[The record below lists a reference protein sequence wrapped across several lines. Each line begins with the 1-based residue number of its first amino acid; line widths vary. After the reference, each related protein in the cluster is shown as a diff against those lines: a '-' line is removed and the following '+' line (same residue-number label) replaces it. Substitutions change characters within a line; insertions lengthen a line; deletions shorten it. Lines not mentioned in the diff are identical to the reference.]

1 MYTSSVCHEH
11 ILIDSTRT
19 MLFELLISILS
30 QLEGVWGCMSVETT
44 TYLFTRPQKT
54 ASKEEEQ
61 ESKYSNANNAVFRSL
76 FKPPADPNKVTANF
90 LSPPYY
96 FGFLSYHLLN
106 DLGLGNVKAD
116 SFPSMNLTRFGLVYA
131 FNHLTGAIT
140 AYEDLEI
147 TTNPLCENKPYLPGL
162 LLQATHETA
171 KLAIHRFGPSS
182 TNSQREVLSKE
193 YSGFSVENSRIIL
206 EPSVTRTQ
214 YIERVKHLQE
224 KIRCGDVYQANI
236 AATFHAELRDP
247 LPFFLSRFRSV
258 RYAAYLQSPDFT
270 ILSFSPELFFTITP
284 KKGNLKI
291 TGMPIKGTARRGSV
305 PSEDQEIINRLRL
318 DLKERAE
325 LAMIVDLVR
334 NDFSQIS
341 QNYQVSVKDLFKVT
355 SYEHLHHL
363 DATITGILKEVTFF
377 EILHAV
383 YPAGSISGA
392 PKRKAIEFIDE
403 LEDSPR
409 GIWTGSIIFTN
420 LANFAFANVA
430 IRSGSVIDNRLT
442 FKSGCGITL
451 KSQPDREYD
460 ELLLK
465 TKVWGHVRGTEYL

>member
-1 MYTSSVCHEH
+1 
-11 ILIDSTRT
+11 
-19 MLFELLISILS
+19 MLFEILISILS

-44 TYLFTRPQKT
+44 TYLFIRPQKT
-54 ASKEEEQ
+54 AASKDEEK
-61 ESKYSNANNAVFRSL
+61 ESKYNPNKAAFRSL
-76 FKPPADPNKVTANF
+76 FKPPADPKEATANF

-106 DLGLGNVKAD
+106 DLGLGRVKAD
-116 SFPSMNLTRFGLVYA
+116 SIPSMELNRFGLVYA
-131 FNHLTGAIT
+131 FNHLTGEIK
-140 AYEDLEI
+140 AYEDYEC
-147 TTNPLCENKPYLPGL
+147 TYPNYENKPSLPGL
-162 LLQATHETA
+162 LRQATKETPNF
-171 KLAIHRFGPSS
+171 AIHTFIPSS
-182 TNSQREVLSKE
+182 AASQKDPSTDPHCD
-193 YSGFSVENSRIIL
+193 FSVNHSKIIL
-206 EPSVTRTQ
+206 EPLTTRAQ
-214 YIERVKHLQE
+214 YIERVEHLQE

-236 AATFHAELRDP
+236 AATFHAELKDP

-318 DLKERAE
+318 DPKERAE

-420 LANFAFANVA
+420 LSNFAFANVA

-465 TKVWGHVRGTEYL
+465 TKVWGQVHGAEYL